1 MTNDQ
6 EFEGTLHLDIKS
18 IHALRDALRYLKQ
31 VWPGAP
37 ARPVEEQ
44 EFAHSLLKTV
54 NQIIL
59 EHSFTYLDVDHDRR
73 KEDRGEGE

>member
-44 EFAHSLLKTV
+44 EFIEQLLV
-54 NQIIL
+54 VLNQLSL
-59 EHSFTYLDVDHDRR
+59 EHSFVFLDQEKRND
-73 KEDRGEGE
+73 

>member
-44 EFAHSLLKTV
+44 EFIDQLIVVL
-54 NQIIL
+54 NQLSL
-59 EHSFTYLDVDHDRR
+59 EHSFVFLDQEKRND
-73 KEDRGEGE
+73 

>member
-1 MTNDQ
+1 MTDDQ

-37 ARPVEEQ
+37 ARPAEEQ
-44 EFAHSLLKTV
+44 EFIDQLLV
-54 NQIIL
+54 VLNQLSL
-59 EHSFTYLDVDHDRR
+59 EHSFVFLDQEKRND
-73 KEDRGEGE
+73 